1 MDGDWQQPRRRG
13 RRRGRAGAAGARE
26 GQLSHGT
33 ADGATLSPAAVDAVE
48 AVREF
53 AESLRV
59 TAFYADPAGT
69 FWSGLSRRVR
79 RCCILWCAWRGLS
92 IRDRRLRAQPN
103 LPSLLLRS
111 ATAVLFLLSRGDVR
125 DDVDNSSRA
134 SRALLPRPEHGCACF
149 DPAFDASDCA
159 LLRRFGISVID
170 RNEECRRSVRA
181 HQDPSSPAPRTLF
194 FMVHC
199 SRQMYSNVLSANW
212 RASDLVIAIVGN
224 SFERYGL
231 FEQDG
236 ARSPTRPASIE
247 ASARVVV
254 AGTASRRQNV
264 SRHDAPYS
272 LVDPGMIYSAFN
284 DTSFISVDS
293 AVSTMEAEDQFAQD
307 NVPKPAMRPWRW
319 NHHWNDPRRRWRAGY
334 AGPDREIITTE
345 RSRQRWGRAG
355 YAETR
360 IAS

>member
-1 MDGDWQQPRRRG
+1 M
-13 RRRGRAGAAGARE
+13 
-26 GQLSHGT
+26 
-33 ADGATLSPAAVDAVE
+33 
-48 AVREF
+48 
-53 AESLRV
+53 
-59 TAFYADPAGT
+59 
-69 FWSGLSRRVR
+69 
-79 RCCILWCAWRGLS
+79 
-92 IRDRRLRAQPN
+92 
-103 LPSLLLRS
+103 
-111 ATAVLFLLSRGDVR
+111 
-125 DDVDNSSRA
+125 DNSSRA

-212 RASDLVIAIVGN
+212 RASDLGRVAIVGN

-236 ARSPTRPASIE
+236 APLSDCVQRVSRRVRE
-247 ASARVVV
+247 VVV
-254 AGTASRRQNV
+254 AGTASRRKQNV

-284 DTSFISVDS
+284 DTSFISVPDS
-293 AVSTMEAEDQFAQD
+293 AVSTLEAEDQFAQD
-307 NVPKPAMRPWRW
+307 NVPKPA
-319 NHHWNDPRRRWRAGY
+319 DATVE
-334 AGPDREIITTE
+334 DEIITTGTIPDSAGGE
-345 RSRQRWGRAG
+345 QDTQRDPDRDFITTGTTPTALVESRIHR
-355 YAETR
+355 ETR
-360 IAS
+360 IVGSLAVVRLELPLPTIGNCAQR